1 MIKICRFYLGLALAL
16 KKDGPGARA
25 KEAIMYLL
33 EAFETLMTERTKQAM
48 SPETD
53 IIVIFCRFY
62 LGLALALKKDGP
74 GARAKEAIMYLLE
87 AFETLMTERT
97 KQAMSPETDRYHT
110 KPLNNIKCRLFVI
123 CCNIL
128 SHTYTG
134 IALDTRLLAQ
144 PYSPSQIE
152 LSSPAIQNSCRG
164 LIRGLMQ
171 GPIFS
176 CPVLPRS

>member
-1 MIKICRFYLGLALAL
+1 MIKI
-16 KKDGPGARA
+16 
-25 KEAIMYLL
+25 
-33 EAFETLMTERTKQAM
+33 
-48 SPETD
+48 
-53 IIVIFCRFY
+53 CRFY

-110 KPLNNIKCRLFVI
+110 KPLNNIKCCLFVI

-144 PYSPSQIE
+144 PYRPSQIE

-164 LIRGLMQ
+164 LIRGLMW
-171 GPIFS
+171 GRYF
-176 CPVLPRS
+176 PVPPSPGADLALEKKTENICKKM